1 MSHTSTLRSKE
12 GLLVFMAFVKGSSS
26 MNEASHC
33 FNKFVQRVSH
43 LSEMH
48 QSSSKFIA
56 GYQQE
61 LEKLR
66 RPPLDDSSSVVKD
79 LFKGVPSPRVK
90 NYIELGGHHLQSKRQ
105 SLVKSQIYSKELGKL
120 VDKVTMLMDADL
132 EKNTSK
138 DLSNFSLKQLDGDVE
153 Q

>member
-1 MSHTSTLRSKE
+1 
-12 GLLVFMAFVKGSSS
+12 

-105 SLVKSQIYSKELGKL
+105 SLVKLNGFLKNLNDHISKAQIYSKELGKL